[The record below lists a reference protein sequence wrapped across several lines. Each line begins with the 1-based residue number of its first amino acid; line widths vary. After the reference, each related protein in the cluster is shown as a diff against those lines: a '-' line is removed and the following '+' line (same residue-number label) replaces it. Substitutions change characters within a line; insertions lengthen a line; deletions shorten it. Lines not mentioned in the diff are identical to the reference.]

1 MKIILASC
9 AGRTDAV
16 SADAPLVAALQA
28 RDVQVEIRHWND
40 TSVLWHRYDAI
51 VIRTTWD
58 WYVDVAAFT
67 GWLDRVQ
74 VRTQLLN
81 PPQTLAWGLDKRFLL
96 DLAASNVAVVPTL
109 ALSVPDAAR
118 VARWAAHHGYDE
130 LILKPSLSAG
140 SIGVVRTQVS
150 DIETTLLQ
158 DWPQQGVRL
167 VQPYLRTIETDGELS
182 IVFIDGKLSHGI
194 CKTPKVGEFRI
205 QSEYGGKNTL
215 IDPDAAAQA
224 VVNAAIAAIPGYPV
238 FVRIDMLHDGSSYR
252 VIEVEV
258 IEPDLYF
265 SVAPQAADRLAQA
278 LVKRVSATI

>member
-1 MKIILASC
+1 MKIVLASC
-9 AGRTDAV
+9 AGRADAV
-16 SADAPLVAALQA
+16 SADALLVAALQA
-28 RDVQVEIRHWND
+28 QGVQVETRHWND
-40 TSVLWHRYDAI
+40 TSVLWHRCDAI
-51 VIRTTWD
+51 VVRTTWD

-96 DLAASNVAVVPTL
+96 DLAASNVPVVPTL
-109 ALSVPDAAR
+109 ALSVADTAR

-140 SIGVVRTQVS
+140 SIGVVRTQVG

-158 DWPQQGVRL
+158 DWPQQAVRL

-205 QSEYGGKNTL
+205 QSEYGGKNTP
-215 IDPDAAAQA
+215 IDPDDAAQA
-224 VVNAAIAAIPGYPV
+224 VAKAAIAAIPGDPV

-258 IEPDLYF
+258 IEPDLYL

-278 LVKRVSATI
+278 LVKRVSATT